1 MTRTLPDLKLSA
13 TIEAS
18 ADVVVL
24 GLAETSGRPTLVGA
38 TPELE
43 RAARKALSEKL
54 LDLALSLG
62 ATTKLGSTVV
72 LPPCPRR
79 VVVVGLGDVDV
90 TPDRLR
96 RATGCALRTVA
107 GLSGAKQLSVAV
119 SLELADPELVQAAAE
134 GSALGAYSAPRVS
147 RSEQQAAVEA
157 ITLVAASS
165 GPLKQAISTATVV
178 SEAVYRARDWVNL
191 PPNVLYPETFAEQ
204 ARTAFRDERV
214 TVEVLDEKALEKGGY
229 GGILAV
235 GGGSSRK
242 PRLVRMQYSP
252 RGAKFHLALVGK
264 GITFDSGGL
273 DIKPAGGMA
282 GMKFDMSGA
291 AAVISAVKAIA
302 ALGLR
307 IKVTGYAAMAEN
319 MPSGSAYRSG
329 DVLTM
334 FDGQTVENYNTD
346 AEGRLVMAD
355 AIGRAALDQPDMI
368 VDVATLTGACMVALG
383 MRIAGLMASD
393 DETADRVLDAAE
405 AAGEEF
411 WQLPITDDVREQLKS
426 DIADFRS
433 GGKNRWGGALHAAA
447 FLQRFVPDG
456 VTWAHLDIAGP
467 ANNEDA
473 PHGYTPKGGTG
484 VAVRTLVALATQLA
498 AQ

>member
-1 MTRTLPDLKLSA
+1 
-13 TIEAS
+13 
-18 ADVVVL
+18 
-24 GLAETSGRPTLVGA
+24 
-38 TPELE
+38 
-43 RAARKALSEKL
+43 
-54 LDLALSLG
+54 
-62 ATTKLGSTVV
+62 
-72 LPPCPRR
+72 
-79 VVVVGLGDVDV
+79 
-90 TPDRLR
+90 
-96 RATGCALRTVA
+96 
-107 GLSGAKQLSVAV
+107 
-119 SLELADPELVQAAAE
+119 
-134 GSALGAYSAPRVS
+134 
-147 RSEQQAAVEA
+147 
-157 ITLVAASS
+157 
-165 GPLKQAISTATVV
+165 
-178 SEAVYRARDWVNL
+178 
-191 PPNVLYPETFAEQ
+191 
-204 ARTAFRDERV
+204 
-214 TVEVLDEKALEKGGY
+214 
-229 GGILAV
+229 
-235 GGGSSRK
+235 
-242 PRLVRMQYSP
+242 
-252 RGAKFHLALVGK
+252 
-264 GITFDSGGL
+264 
-273 DIKPAGGMA
+273 MA

-484 VAVRTLVALATQLA
+484 VAVRSLAALATQLA